1 MPEARVRDLPAA
13 TFEALLAD
21 PGVGVRIGP
30 FDLHMTLRVRGLA
43 ATLHALYRDYPL
55 LAAGR
60 VFSAH
65 VALHE
70 ARHWLRGPRRAVR
83 FTVDGRAPHG
93 DMPREHALAIWEWGL
108 NLVIAL
114 RFHRFLMLHAAV
126 VERGGRALLLP
137 AMPGLGKTTLCAALA
152 HRGWRLLSD
161 EFGLLR
167 PDTVNMLALPRPMPL
182 KNESI
187 AVLRAFAPQAD
198 IGPAIAGTVK
208 GTVAHVRAPTDS
220 VAQADEPA
228 PAAWVVF
235 PQWQAGEPT
244 SLTAIGAAEGFMGLA
259 TNAFN
264 YEMLGEAAFR
274 TVRRIVETA
283 PCFRLRY
290 SDLDDAV
297 TTLDA
302 LAGGRHG

>member
-1 MPEARVRDLPAA
+1 MHKACIGDLSAG

-21 PGVGVRIGP
+21 PGIGVRIGP
-30 FDLHMTLRVRGLA
+30 FDLHMRLRVRGLA
-43 ATLHALYRDYPL
+43 PLLHALYRDYPL
-55 LAAGR
+55 LDTGR

-65 VALHE
+65 VALHD
-70 ARHWLRGPRRAVR
+70 ARHWLHRPRRAVR

-93 DMPREHALAIWEWGL
+93 DMPREQALAVWEWGL

-126 VERGGRALLLP
+126 VAREGRALLLP
-137 AMPGLGKTTLCAALA
+137 ASPGFGKTTLCAALA

-161 EFGLLR
+161 EFGLLH
-167 PDTVNMLALPRPMPL
+167 PDTADMIALPRPMPL

-187 AVLRAFAPQAD
+187 AVLRAFAPQAEL
-198 IGPAIAGTVK
+198 GPAIAGTIK
-208 GTVAHVRAPTDS
+208 GTVAHVRAPADS
-220 VAQADEPA
+220 VARAAEPA
-228 PAAWVVF
+228 RAAWVVF
-235 PQWQAGEPT
+235 PQWLAGEST
-244 SLTAIGAAEGFMGLA
+244 SLVPIGAAEGFMGLA

-274 TVRRIVETA
+274 TVRRIVESA

-290 SDLDDAV
+290 SDLGEAAAA
-297 TTLDA
+297 LDA
-302 LAGGRHG
+302 LADGSHG